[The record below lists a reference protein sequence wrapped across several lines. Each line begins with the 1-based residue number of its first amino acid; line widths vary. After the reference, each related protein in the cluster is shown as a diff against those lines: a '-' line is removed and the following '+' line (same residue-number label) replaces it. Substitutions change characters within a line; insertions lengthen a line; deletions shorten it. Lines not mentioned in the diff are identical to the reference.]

1 MRTIFFV
8 LMMLLGIAPAAMA
21 QSAPKGKKNCE
32 ATLRV
37 GNLAVTADGKDALL
51 YDEPGMPTTER
62 VTRWWRGAMPAK
74 VIESSGKWVKI
85 ELQTTKTQGYVL
97 MVSLCR
103 FIPGA
108 GKDTPPS
115 PAENKFVKP
124 VVLPPPTGYIQ
135 PTAKSES
142 AKVAVKKSMPSAAAA
157 TPKAPPSKMEKNI
170 LIVPVVRSARVDS
183 PKKKESYQPL
193 LRKIALQKMV
203 SAAKAPAKSAA
214 ARNFS
219 TPKVAEAK
227 LEAGGLYAMVE
238 KGGQKTLT
246 RIGKAKDAKQGNVY
260 TMYRTPEGGVYFVDT
275 GRKVAK

>member
-21 QSAPKGKKNCE
+21 QSAPKGKKDCE
-32 ATLRV
+32 ASIKV
-37 GNLAVTADGKDALL
+37 GNMVVIADGKDALL
-51 YDEPGMPTTER
+51 YREPGMPTTER
-62 VTRWWRGAMPAK
+62 VTQWWRGAMPAN

-103 FIPGA
+103 FTPGA
-108 GKDTPPS
+108 VEDAPPA

-183 PKKKESYQPL
+183 PKKRESYKPPP
-193 LRKIALQKMV
+193 RKIASQKKV
-203 SAAKAPAKSAA
+203 NAAKAPAKSAVT
-214 ARNFS
+214 RNPS
-219 TPKVAEAK
+219 ASKVVEDE
-227 LEAGGLYAMVE
+227 LEAGGLYALVE

-246 RIGKAKDAKQGNVY
+246 RIGNARDAKQGNVY